1 MIAKLCE
8 ACGGGCSVA
17 DHEQEY
23 GQEPFN
29 ERKREVMQ
37 ELAREIVREA
47 GMHPDPERETKI
59 EERKLEAEAMKTQ
72 VLISSGLLVGL
83 VAVTTLLP
91 QATLAWLLA
100 FCFVLT
106 PVIFGIWE
114 MRAIARK
121 VRYQEET
128 QRLWPFEPVRA
139 PLTYLVVGMLIFLV
153 YLSYNLPSMEPENAL
168 SGIARSVLAVLAVL
182 LLILLLLMTGPI
194 GKRMLGWWWPT
205 EPRIGLTY
213 PRTSRTPARFFSRSH
228 FFRS

>member
-1 MIAKLCE
+1 M
-8 ACGGGCSVA
+8 A

-47 GMHPDPERETKI
+47 GMHPDSEREAKI
-59 EERKLEAEAMKTQ
+59 EEGKLEAEAMKTQ

-83 VAVTTLLP
+83 VAVTRLLP
-91 QATLAWLLA
+91 QATLTWLLA
-100 FCFVLT
+100 CSFVLT

-128 QRLWPFEPVRA
+128 QRLWPFEPV
-139 PLTYLVVGMLIFLV
+139 
-153 YLSYNLPSMEPENAL
+153 
-168 SGIARSVLAVLAVL
+168 
-182 LLILLLLMTGPI
+182 
-194 GKRMLGWWWPT
+194 
-205 EPRIGLTY
+205 
-213 PRTSRTPARFFSRSH
+213 
-228 FFRS
+228 